1 MTYGL
6 RGRNACAGISA
17 IVGLL
22 SAGTAAAAGQSNP
35 PLALETTIPLKDV
48 SGRIDHLAFD
58 AARKRL
64 LVAELGNNS
73 FDIIALT
80 SRQVLHRITG
90 LKEPQGIAYNSGD
103 KSHRYRKCRRRR
115 RAPV

>member
-58 AARKRL
+58 AANQGNAVPGYKFDL
-64 LVAELGNNS
+64 LVLDDGTATAGQY
-73 FDIIALT
+73 DPAQAAT
-80 SRQVLHRITG
+80 ST
-90 LKEPQGIAYNSGD
+90 S
-103 KSHRYRKCRRRR
+103 KSNL
-115 RAPV
+115 